1 MKVQIRVTCSFC
13 EGEAYLPVSEIVIC
27 KGDRYTQ
34 HGRCAYCLGSGEQDK
49 WVSLREFADLLD
61 RATSMEPD
69 YQELARVKPTS
80 QYQDSRDAAGI

>member
-1 MKVQIRVTCSFC
+1 MKVQIRVPCSFC
-13 EGEAYLPVSEIVIC
+13 DGEAYVPVREAVSCTGEH
-27 KGDRYTQ
+27 YTQ
-34 HGRCAYCLGSGEQDK
+34 HRRCAYCLGSGEQDK
-49 WVSLREFADLLD
+49 WVSLREFADLLE

>member
-1 MKVQIRVTCSFC
+1 MKVHICVPCSFC
-13 EGEAYLPVSEIVIC
+13 DGEAYLPAGEAVSCAGEH
-27 KGDRYTQ
+27 YTR
-34 HGRCAYCLGSGEQDK
+34 HRRCAYCLGSGEREK
-49 WVSLREFADLLD
+49 WVNLQEFADLLE

>member
-13 EGEAYLPVSEIVIC
+13 EGEAYLPVREAVSYTGEQ
-27 KGDRYTQ
+27 YTQ
-34 HGRCAYCLGSGEQDK
+34 HRSCSYCLGSGEHDK

-61 RATSMEPD
+61 KAIAFEPD
-69 YQELARVKPTS
+69 FQELARVQPTS